1 VSETTP
7 EQQRADFQIRPPQE
21 IGDTPAVY
29 ANFVQGTITPFDLT
43 LHFGWYALPP
53 LMTPPEGT
61 VDVPVRPIIKVSIPL
76 SLVRGTIAMLQN
88 QLQGWEHAFGE
99 AAPDQPE
106 QLRPTQESSE

>member
-1 VSETTP
+1 
-7 EQQRADFQIRPPQE
+7 
-21 IGDTPAVY
+21 
-29 ANFVQGTITPFDLT
+29 
-43 LHFGWYALPP
+43 
-53 LMTPPEGT
+53 
-61 VDVPVRPIIKVSIPL
+61 L